1 LEVAG
6 GGSSARTTDRTAH
19 ATLNAPPNATLDAP
33 RSPPPMLQ
41 SLLKAA
47 GGLATLSVA
56 VFASLVG
63 ALYHFQRNLIFP
75 RPDNS
80 NPLPIRKGQLVT
92 VDVSREARPEG
103 VPGQLV
109 AAYFPPTT
117 SKHVLAFWHGN
128 ADQIGNVGDHLGH
141 VLQRDQGWGFFAVE
155 YPGYA
160 LCRGGEPTEETIVWA
175 AERMLKHLHVKLEV
189 PWETTVAFGQSIGG
203 SVALQMTAKGL
214 AGKCVLLS
222 SFSSIP
228 KMAKTLFPF
237 VPSPE
242 LLVKDPFDNAAIAPS
257 VKAPVLCLH
266 GTRDEIVPYS
276 QGEEIASLLPNSR
289 FVPLR
294 GAGHNDTFN
303 GAHFREVINTLAD
316 FLNKV

>member
-1 LEVAG
+1 
-6 GGSSARTTDRTAH
+6 
-19 ATLNAPPNATLDAP
+19 
-33 RSPPPMLQ
+33 MLQ

-141 VLQRDQGWGFFAVE
+141 
-155 YPGYA
+155 
-160 LCRGGEPTEETIVWA
+160 PTEETIVWA

>member
-1 LEVAG
+1 
-6 GGSSARTTDRTAH
+6 
-19 ATLNAPPNATLDAP
+19 
-33 RSPPPMLQ
+33 MLQ

-103 VPGQLV
+103 VP
-109 AAYFPPTT
+109 ASSSATSATT
-117 SKHVLAFWHGN
+117 WATCSSGTRAGASSPSSTGL
-128 ADQIGNVGDHLGH
+128 
-141 VLQRDQGWGFFAVE
+141 R
-155 YPGYA
+155 A
-160 LCRGGEPTEETIVWA
+160 LPRGEPTEETIAWA

-214 AGKCVLLS
+214 AG
-222 SFSSIP
+222 
-228 KMAKTLFPF
+228 AR
-237 VPSPE
+237 
-242 LLVKDPFDNAAIAPS
+242 PFDNAAIAPS

-266 GTRDEIVPYS
+266 GTREIVPYS

-303 GAHFREVINTLAD
+303 GAHFREVINTLAYSPVED
-316 FLNKV
+316 PSPRAVKVRAFAVLPDSDEAPGTL

>member
-1 LEVAG
+1 
-6 GGSSARTTDRTAH
+6 
-19 ATLNAPPNATLDAP
+19 
-33 RSPPPMLQ
+33 MLK

-47 GGLATLSVA
+47 GGLATLGCT
-56 VFASLVG
+56 VFAALLG

-75 RPDNS
+75 RPDNA
-80 NPLPIRKGQLVT
+80 NALPIRKGQLVS

-103 VPGQLV
+103 VPGNLV
-109 AAYFPPTT
+109 AVYFPPTT
-117 SKHVLAFWHGN
+117 AKQVLAFWHGN
-128 ADQIGNVGDHLGH
+128 ADQIGNVGDHLGQI
-141 VLQRDQGWGFFAVE
+141 LQRNKGWGFFGVE

-189 PWETTVAFGQSIGG
+189 PAEHTVAFGQSIGG

-228 KMAKTLFPF
+228 AMAKTLFPF
-237 VPSPE
+237 VPTPE
-242 LLVKDPFDNAAIAPS
+242 LLVKDPFDNAKIAPN

-266 GTRDEIVPYS
+266 GTRDEIVPYA
-276 QGEEIASLLPNSR
+276 QGQEIANLLPNSR
-289 FVPLR
+289 FVPLQ

-303 GAHFREVINTLAD
+303 GATFRAVIDTLAD
-316 FLNKV
+316 FLS